1 MKEITAKIHKLLI
14 ARGKTLSIAESCTG
28 GLLSSLLTK
37 LPGSSQYFIFGAI
50 TYSDQAKVSI
60 LKIPSSLIRRKGA
73 VSDKVAILMAKKIR
87 ALAKTDFGIGIT
99 GIAGPTGATPHKP
112 VGTVFIA
119 ISSKNKI
126 LCKKLKFRGNRQ
138 NIIKKSALK
147 ALRLLQALL

>member
-73 VSDKVAILMAKKIR
+73 VSDKVAILMAK
-87 ALAKTDFGIGIT
+87 TDFGIGIT